1 LVLVIY
7 GPLINLKEEARA
19 WACLAVPEYPKGY
32 ICLSNMQNQNPLLN
46 IPNSYM
52 YKLNGGPH
60 ARHNL
65 SLLTDTPLDFDV
77 FLSSKQNE
85 L

>member
-1 LVLVIY
+1 M
-7 GPLINLKEEARA
+7 
-19 WACLAVPEYPKGY
+19 C
-32 ICLSNMQNQNPLLN
+32 
-46 IPNSYM
+46 
-52 YKLNGGPH
+52 KLNGGPH

>member
-52 YKLNGGPH
+52 CKLNGGPH